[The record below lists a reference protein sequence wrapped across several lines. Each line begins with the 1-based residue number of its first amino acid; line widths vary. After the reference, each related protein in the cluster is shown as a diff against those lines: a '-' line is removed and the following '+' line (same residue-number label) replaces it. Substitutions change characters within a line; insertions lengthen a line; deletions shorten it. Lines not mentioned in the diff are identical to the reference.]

1 MSHQDFDGLSH
12 LQLWRT
18 FLAVHRS
25 GSLSAAARSVGLTQP
40 AVSAQLNTLER
51 LVGERLFVRNARGV
65 TPTATADDFAARLAG
80 PFEAVSRALGDAG
93 DGSPQPPVR
102 LGGAAEMLAEVVAPA
117 LAPLV
122 AEGVRIHVA
131 PGMPDALFD
140 ALRTGTLDL
149 AIASERPRGRALSA
163 EPLVEETFILVAS
176 PEAASG
182 VVGAARPLTPAELE
196 RVPLL
201 AYASDVP
208 VLRRYWR
215 HVFGSRLEREPALTF
230 PDLRALRDAAVAG
243 AGATVLPSYL
253 CRRELDSGSLVDL
266 LPTVDPPTNTLYL
279 LRRPASAGR
288 PHVERVAHALTTTVA
303 DTVADERRGRS
314 PAP

>member
-1 MSHQDFDGLSH
+1 M
-12 LQLWRT
+12 
-18 FLAVHRS
+18 HRS

-182 VVGAARPLTPAELE
+182 LADTVGTSELE

-266 LPTVDPPTNTLYL
+266 VPTVDPPTNTLYL

-303 DTVADERRGRS
+303 DTVAAERRGRS